1 MVNQAFFFLKMS
13 SLGFNTSSIPL
24 LPSYHT
30 TKLNL
35 QMTFFGQSYIDLTL
49 CVVIQPINPLMGRER
64 FTSLHRYHHHPS
76 INYVR
81 ATLHCLFAIPP
92 QSEFLRFMHFT
103 TPPARQI
110 CLKKVELYRTVQDKP
125 FVYIKRRMNREAQ
138 GQTKKLSPK
147 LPLLLQETIVL
158 THRFWFSP
166 KNPLVALSSKKDE
179 MHVAT
184 KR

>member
-1 MVNQAFFFLKMS
+1 
-13 SLGFNTSSIPL
+13 
-24 LPSYHT
+24 
-30 TKLNL
+30 
-35 QMTFFGQSYIDLTL
+35 
-49 CVVIQPINPLMGRER
+49 
-64 FTSLHRYHHHPS
+64 
-76 INYVR
+76 
-81 ATLHCLFAIPP
+81 
-92 QSEFLRFMHFT
+92 MHFA
-103 TPPARQI
+103 TPPTRQI

-125 FVYIKRRMNREAQ
+125 FVYIKRRMNQEAQ